1 MKRFY
6 SLFFVMLLCLVGT
19 SALAGTQNY
28 NVIFSGVES
37 SWNKGQD
44 YGYIIRTVYSRS
56 QQGVS
61 SAADAETLVMERRN
75 GTPTALTTSNIATYI
90 TPRAH
95 TGYNVSM
102 TVSGTTITIAYAA
115 KPAFDVVCTTAGGG
129 VEYNG
134 KTYTNGTGVPAGAT
148 LADCKVASVA
158 GYAGKLAQN
167 GSTLT
172 VSYIPVGR
180 VFIKSLATPMY
191 NQSSNQDADTDMY
204 LTSLSNVMGQAWG
217 ATNYWSVWDI
227 TFDDATS
234 TVTIVNEGNRD
245 IMTPMQRYKTGV
257 SRDAGYLHYNISEN
271 VNTGYGVGNC
281 DDPAKRNIVW
291 DVNANGQF
299 TFRAQA
305 AASTNYMYFD
315 AAWGNGSNE
324 GGVGNTGDHVAKSG
338 NITGSNRNLWT
349 IIPVTAADEAA
360 MFARNVQELN
370 GYVGGVVTLTNVEMV
385 EKLQSINDN
394 TEATC
399 ETIENGAQDG
409 AKKMRDILDIMA
421 GANEFGQELVNGRPF
436 FLENMSSYR
445 PQLYSRL
452 TYQSSGNAWR
462 TAKRATVD
470 MDTPNGVFY
479 VDKNSDGNYVA
490 WVEDGNTKR
499 YISGNSGVPT
509 AGTSLSG
516 ALQFDIDPVIPGIWL
531 IRDKKVT
538 EASDTQKTKRYLTI
552 TQQSGTFYVTHYE
565 VIEPSTLWKFKTY
578 TTFDYT
584 LQADPEGEIS
594 YCTGYTT
601 YGQYMD
607 SKLPADQG
615 VKAWLA
621 SELKWD
627 KNEMQITLREALH
640 NQDEMKSDVY
650 WLKAG
655 YGYLITKPGVAKD
668 EAGVVNDDQLARFIP
683 DADYKAGN
691 VHFSEDLA
699 GVNNF
704 FRPIPNDGIV
714 SEEDWKNWF
723 YLTYVKTGTVYTHHD
738 GQPVN
743 GFGVGFYRL
752 QPGKT
757 FKRGKARIAW
767 EDSFG
772 DEKKF
777 VPKGQWNTQG
787 AKGQMLFLDS
797 EGETTDI
804 ITIGADGSLYRE
816 VNTYFDMSGR
826 RVAQPVKGGVY
837 IKNGKK
843 VLY

>member
-1 MKRFY
+1 MKRIY

-19 SALAGTQNY
+19 VANAGTRDY
-28 NVIFSGVES
+28 TVKYTGIES
-37 SWNKGQD
+37 SWVLGTD
-44 YGYIIRTVYSRS
+44 YGYTVRTAYSPGFAGIGARE
-56 QQGVS
+56 GVS
-61 SAADAETLVMERRN
+61 TNANASKLTMQRSN
-75 GTPTALTTSNIATYI
+75 GNPTNLTTSNITTYI
-90 TPRAH
+90 TPIAH
-95 TGYNVSM
+95 TGYDVAASV
-102 TVSGTTITIAYAA
+102 TGTTITITYTE
-115 KPAFDVVCTTAGGG
+115 KGAFTVVCATEGGG

-134 KTYTNGTGVPAGAT
+134 KIYTNGAGVPAGAT
-148 LADCKVASVA
+148 LEDCKVAKVE
-158 GYAGKLAQN
+158 GYAGKMSQN
-167 GSTLT
+167 GTTLA

-227 TFDDATS
+227 TFDEATS

-291 DVNANGQF
+291 DVNASGQF

-315 AAWGNGSNE
+315 AAWGSGSNE

-338 NITGSNRNLWT
+338 NVTSSNRNLWT

-360 MFARNVQELN
+360 MFARNIQELN

-385 EKLQSINDN
+385 EELQSINDN

-399 ETIENGAQDG
+399 ATIESGAKDG
-409 AKKMRDILDIMA
+409 ALKMKDILEIMA
-421 GANEFGQELVNGRPF
+421 SAKEFGQELVNGRPF

-516 ALQFDIDPVIPGIWL
+516 ALQFDIEPVIPGIWL
-531 IRDKKVT
+531 IRDKKV
-538 EASDTQKTKRYLTI
+538 SDSSRYLTI
-552 TQQSGTFYVTHYE
+552 TQQNGSFYITHYK
-565 VIEPSTLWKFKTY
+565 VVEPSTLWKFKTY

-584 LQADPEGEIS
+584 IQADPEGETG

-621 SELKWD
+621 SDLKWD
-627 KNEMQITLREALH
+627 NNEMQITLREALH
-640 NQDEMKSDVY
+640 SQDEVKADVY

-655 YGYLITKPGVAKD
+655 YGYLITKPGVSKA
-668 EAGVVNDDQLARFIP
+668 EAGVVSDDQLARFIP

-691 VHFSEDLA
+691 VHFSEELA

-723 YLTYVKTGTVYTHHD
+723 YLTYVKTGTTYSHHD

-772 DEKKF
+772 DEKKY

-787 AKGQMLFLDS
+787 AKGQMLFIDS